1 LLREGRKFGIGV
13 ILASQQP
20 EDFTSVAYTNTATKL
35 AFQLFDTNGR
45 VVKQLRQRAL
55 EGMSADKLLKAV
67 STLPRGSAYV
77 VTSQNGAIVNLFSY
91 EEARAHSA
99 ATNQRKTR

>member
-1 LLREGRKFGIGV
+1 
-13 ILASQQP
+13 
-20 EDFTSVAYTNTATKL
+20 
-35 AFQLFDTNGR
+35 
-45 VVKQLRQRAL
+45 
-55 EGMSADKLLKAV
+55 MSADKLLKAV